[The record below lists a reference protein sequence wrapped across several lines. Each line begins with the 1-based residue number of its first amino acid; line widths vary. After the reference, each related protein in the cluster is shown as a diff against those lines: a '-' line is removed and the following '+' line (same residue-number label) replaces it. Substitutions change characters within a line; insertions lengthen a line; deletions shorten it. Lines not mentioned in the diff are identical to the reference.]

1 MKTIKYSRFLDYMI
15 IRVGEPL
22 SGIKSLMQKC
32 PKYMKLVVFDTKL
45 NRMNDIWRR
54 IFWN

>member
-1 MKTIKYSRFLDYMI
+1 MI

-22 SGIKSLMQKC
+22 SGIKSLQKC

-54 IFWN
+54 IF